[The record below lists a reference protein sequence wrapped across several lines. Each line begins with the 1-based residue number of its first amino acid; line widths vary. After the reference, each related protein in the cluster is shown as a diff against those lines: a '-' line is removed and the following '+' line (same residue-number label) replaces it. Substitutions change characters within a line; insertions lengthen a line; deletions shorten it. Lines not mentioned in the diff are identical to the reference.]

1 MISNY
6 NFNDEIST
14 LRIWFDN
21 KPFSNEIQENIKN
34 LKLDLISEEAK
45 QMYINERLEKE
56 EKEKETVQ
64 DL

>member
-1 MISNY
+1 MTSEY
-6 NFNDEIST
+6 TLNDEIST

-21 KPFSNEIQENIKN
+21 KPFSKEIQETIKN

-56 EKEKETVQ
+56 EKETVQ
-64 DL
+64 AL

>member
-6 NFNDEIST
+6 SFNDEIST

-21 KPFSNEIQENIKN
+21 KPFSKEIQENIKN
-34 LKLDLISEEAK
+34 LKIDLISEESK

-56 EKEKETVQ
+56 EKETVQ
-64 DL
+64 AL

>member
-6 NFNDEIST
+6 SFNDEIST

-21 KPFSNEIQENIKN
+21 KPFSNEIQDTIKN
-34 LKLDLISEEAK
+34 LNIGLISDEAK

-56 EKEKETVQ
+56 EKETVKAN
-64 DL
+64 

>member
-1 MISNY
+1 MISKY
-6 NFNDEIST
+6 SFNDEIST

-21 KPFSNEIQENIKN
+21 KPFSKEIQENIKN
-34 LKLDLISEEAK
+34 LKIDLISEEAK

-64 DL
+64 AC